1 MILKFLTKTFMEETD
16 LKQKTIPPV
25 YFDRPITFFSFDGT
39 NYLPFQ
45 FKLGEEWFKL
55 KNRDVVTNWELK
67 DFISEH
73 FWERRLLN
81 MSTLNF
87 LYFLTGLVDSPLV
100 SIVADLKLRRLTF
113 LSNGDIWVLKYHM
126 TLNIIAFYLN

>member
-16 LKQKTIPPV
+16 LKQKTIPLV

-55 KNRDVVTNWELK
+55 KNRDVVTNSELK

-73 FWERRLLN
+73 F
-81 MSTLNF
+81 
-87 LYFLTGLVDSPLV
+87 
-100 SIVADLKLRRLTF
+100 
-113 LSNGDIWVLKYHM
+113 
-126 TLNIIAFYLN
+126 

>member
-1 MILKFLTKTFMEETD
+1 MEETD

-55 KNRDVVTNWELK
+55 KNRDVVTNSELK

-73 FWERRLLN
+73 F
-81 MSTLNF
+81 
-87 LYFLTGLVDSPLV
+87 
-100 SIVADLKLRRLTF
+100 
-113 LSNGDIWVLKYHM
+113 
-126 TLNIIAFYLN
+126 